1 MATRVLWS
9 VGDLNWNIGNQVIF
23 DHAAMAVHEGERLA
37 LVGRNGCGKTT
48 LLKIIQGHITPRE
61 GKIAVARDLRIAALD
76 QEFTLPGEQTVL
88 AAVQE
93 GQKHVQELLKRY
105 EKGTDSAEHAAI
117 EHHLTLHDAWHP
129 EAKLSSVL
137 DKLKITRTDVP
148 VAALSGGEKRR
159 VALARAI
166 VSEPDLLLLDE
177 PTNHLDVETV
187 GWIEDFL
194 ADYRG
199 TCLLVTH
206 DRYFLDRVATR
217 ILELDHGHFYST
229 EGSYADFLAAKAERE
244 TNADLMEQKRRHFL
258 RSEIEWVRRSPKARL
273 RRNLGRLRRY
283 QEVAAQNA
291 PERDGEVELILP
303 RAPRMGNL
311 CINLEHVAV
320 SLGGRK
326 IFGPLDLEIAPG
338 RKIGVVGANGTGKTT
353 LLRVLTGELAP
364 DAGTVKIAPTVVF
377 NYVDQNKLV
386 LNQEATVYEEIA
398 EGVDHLDMGGNS
410 ITVRAYLRRFLFEDD
425 RINSRIKYLSGGEKA
440 RLTLAKML
448 KKGGNTLILD
458 EPTNDLDLSTLRLLE
473 EALAAY
479 DGTVVAVSHD
489 RYFLNRFCDGI
500 IGFDGRGGCFFTPG
514 DYDYYLVKKAALAGE
529 GTSAPAKK
537 AAPAPAPKAVP
548 EAPRRRAGL
557 TFREQREL
565 RELEEKIP
573 VLEAKIAE
581 LEAIFQ
587 DADFYRKY
595 GARTAE
601 LTGELNTARSDL
613 DTVITRWLELAEK
626 QN

>member
-1 MATRVLWS
+1 MELMAMRVLWS
-9 VGDLNWNIGNQVIF
+9 VNDLHFNIGNQVIF

-37 LVGRNGCGKTT
+37 LIGRNGCGKTT
-48 LLKIIQGHITPRE
+48 LLKIIQGAVTPADAV
-61 GKIAVARDLRIAALD
+61 IAAARNLRIAALD
-76 QEFTLPGEQTVL
+76 QEFALPENASVL
-88 AAVQE
+88 SVLEA
-93 GQKHVQELLKRY
+93 GQHHVRELLRRY
-105 EKGTDSAEHAAI
+105 ESDSGGADHEAI
-117 EHHLTLHDAWHP
+117 EHFLTLHDAWHP
-129 EAKLSSVL
+129 DSRLAAVMDRLGIDRPEALVG
-137 DKLKITRTDVP
+137 T
-148 VAALSGGEKRR
+148 LSGGEKRR

-199 TCLLVTH
+199 TCLMVTH
-206 DRYFLDRVATR
+206 DRFFLDRVATR
-217 ILELDHGHFYST
+217 ILELDHGRFYST
-229 EGSYADFLAAKAERE
+229 EGTYADFLAAKAERGIRE
-244 TNADLMEQKRRHFL
+244 DLLEQKRRHFL

-283 QEVAAQNA
+283 NEIAAEKA

-311 CINLEHVAV
+311 CVNLEGVAV
-320 SLGGRK
+320 TLGGRK

-353 LLRVLTGELAP
+353 LLRVIAGELAP
-364 DAGTVKIAPTVVF
+364 DSGTVRIAPTVEF

-398 EGVDHLDMGGNS
+398 EGVDHIDMGDGAIS
-410 ITVRAYLRRFLFEDD
+410 VRAYLRRFLFEDE
-425 RINSRIKYLSGGEKA
+425 RINTRIKYLSGGEKA
-440 RLTLAKML
+440 RLTLAKVL
-448 KKGGNTLILD
+448 KKGGNFLILD

-479 DGTVVAVSHD
+479 DGTVLAVSHD

-500 IGFDGRGGCFFTPG
+500 IGLDGRGGCLATCG
-514 DYDYYLVKKAALAGE
+514 DYDYHIRKRAELRAELPA
-529 GTSAPAKK
+529 AKK
-537 AAPAPAPKAVP
+537 SVPAAPPAPAPETPKRPAK
-548 EAPRRRAGL
+548 L

-565 RELEEKIP
+565 AELEENIP
-573 VLEAKIAE
+573 VLEAKIKE
-581 LEAIFQ
+581 LETLFQ
-587 DADFYRKY
+587 APDFYGKY
-595 GARTAE
+595 GTRIKELTAE
-601 LTGELNTARSDL
+601 LDERRVELDK
-613 DTVITRWLELAEK
+613 VMTRWLELAEK
-626 QN
+626 R

>member
-9 VGDLNWNIGNQVIF
+9 VGDLNWNIGSQVIF
-23 DHAAMAVHEGERLA
+23 DHAAMSVHEGERLA

-48 LLKIIQGHITPRE
+48 LLQIIQGRVTPSE
-61 GKIAVARDLRIAALD
+61 GKIAMARNLRVAALD
-76 QEFTLPGEQTVL
+76 QEFTLAGDRTVL
-88 AAVQE
+88 ATVQE
-93 GQKHVQELLKRY
+93 GQRHVRELLERY
-105 EKGTDSAEHAAI
+105 EKGLDGAEHAAV
-117 EHHLTLHDAWHP
+117 EHLLTLHDAWHP
-129 EAKLSSVL
+129 EAKLASVL
-137 DKLKITRTDVP
+137 DRLGLQRTDVP

-283 QEVAAQNA
+283 NEVAAQNA
-291 PERDGEVELILP
+291 PERDGEVELVLP
-303 RAPRMGNL
+303 RPPRLGDR
-311 CINLEHVAV
+311 CINLEGISV

-353 LLRVLTGELAP
+353 LLRTITGELVP
-364 DAGTVKIAPTVVF
+364 DAGTVKIASTVVF

-386 LNQEATVYEEIA
+386 LNREATVYDEIA
-398 EGVDHLDMGGNS
+398 EGVDHIDMGGAS

-440 RLTLAKML
+440 RLTLAKIL
-448 KKGGNTLILD
+448 KKGGNVLILD

-479 DGTVVAVSHD
+479 DGTVIAVSHD

-500 IGFDGRGGCFFTPG
+500 IGFDGNGGCFFTPG
-514 DYDYYLVKKAALAGE
+514 DYDYYLVKKAELSSGAE
-529 GTSAPAKK
+529 VSRAPEKK
-537 AAPAPAPKAVP
+537 AAPAPHSAPEP
-548 EAPRRRAGL
+548 PRRVRL

-565 RELEEKIP
+565 KELEELIP
-573 VLEAKIAE
+573 QLEAKIAE
-581 LEAIFQ
+581 LEGIFQ
-587 DADFYRKY
+587 NPDFYRKN
-595 GARTAE
+595 GSRTAE
-601 LTGELNTARSDL
+601 LTAELEAAKAELETA
-613 DTVITRWLELAEK
+613 TARWLELAEK